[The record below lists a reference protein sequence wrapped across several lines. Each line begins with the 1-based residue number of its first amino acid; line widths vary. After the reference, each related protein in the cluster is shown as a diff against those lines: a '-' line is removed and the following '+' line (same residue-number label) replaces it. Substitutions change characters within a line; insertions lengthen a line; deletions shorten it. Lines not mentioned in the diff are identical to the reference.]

1 LTGQCCN
8 VTIAA
13 AKNECPEE
21 AAMPNY
27 NGYNRLETPAVEL
40 VQERYGG
47 ELYEYYPLGQYIVAA
62 PGVCGGRPT
71 FKYTRLEA
79 TMILARLS
87 RGETVEELLQAYA
100 ASKLNAEAIYEAIH
114 LASQALLQVT
124 QPLRHTKAHLE
135 VVGA

>member
-1 LTGQCCN
+1 M
-8 VTIAA
+8 
-13 AKNECPEE
+13 PEH
-21 AAMPNY
+21 
-27 NGYNRLETPAVEL
+27 NGYNPVETTVAEL
-40 VQERYGG
+40 VRERYGG
-47 ELYEYYPLGQYIVAA
+47 EIYEYYPLGQHIVAA

-100 ASKLNAEAIYEAIH
+100 ASKLSAEAIYEAIH

-124 QPLRHTKAHLE
+124 RPLRRAKPHLE